1 MKEARVQARQILIK
15 GIVQGVGFRP
25 FVYRLAVRHNLTGF
39 VQNSGDGVLIKV
51 EGDENNLN
59 EFVQK
64 LKSESPPLSTI
75 RGIVCKNQL
84 SVGYSKFLIK
94 GSTFCDNRNVLIS
107 PDIATCDECL
117 VELFDPSDRRFRY
130 PFINCT
136 NCGPRFTIIH
146 DIPYDRPKT
155 TMQEF
160 LMCNSCQKEY
170 EDPLN
175 RRFHAQPNA
184 CPECGPEVELVQSSN
199 LKVKSKKEKA
209 IKKTVKLLKKGKI
222 VAIKGLGGFHL
233 ACDALNEEAVK
244 NLRKRKPRD
253 NKPFALMAKD
263 LKVVKRYCRVASM
276 EERVLCS
283 SRRPVVLL
291 RKEIDIPGIAPGNKC
306 FGFMLPYTPLHHLL
320 FSLPDASP
328 VLVMTSGNISNEPI
342 SYNDNDAIS
351 HLGNIADYFL
361 THNRKIHTRCD
372 DSVVRVFE
380 DKEITI
386 RRSRGYVPE
395 PIALPFNFD
404 CPILACGAELKNTF
418 CLTKDNYAFL
428 SHYIG
433 DMENLEVLLAFEEG
447 IQHFEHLFSISPTVI
462 SYDLH
467 PEYLS
472 TKYAREILTHNPELL
487 AVGVQHHHAHIAS
500 CMADNEIKGKVIG
513 VAFDGLGYG
522 TDGNL
527 WGGEFLVADYTQF
540 TRVAHLQYTPMPGGT
555 QAIREPW
562 RMTASYLWHIY
573 GDDFINL
580 GIEFTDSIDKK
591 KWKVLKNLI
600 EYNIN
605 SPLTSSVGRL
615 FDAISALLGV
625 CRLSTYEAQPA
636 IELEGIASEGYNPP
650 YDYEIEENTIKP
662 DRIFS
667 GIIKDIKSNIP
678 VDIIASR
685 FHSTIAD
692 IVVNMCNRIKE
703 DSYLDRVALSGGV
716 FQNMI
721 LLGQVVNQLHNNGFK
736 VYIPHRIPVNDGGIS
751 FGQAVIANAKIKNQ
765 NAKSPAY
772 RQAGKSKIKYGL
784 GFPDMSGL

>member
-25 FVYRLAVRHNLTGF
+25 FVYRLAIRHNLTGF
-39 VQNSGDGVLIKV
+39 VQNSGDGVLIEV

-75 RGIVCKNQL
+75 RGIVCKNQPL
-84 SVGYSKFLIK
+84 VGYSKFLIK

-107 PDIATCDECL
+107 PDIAICDECL
-117 VELFDPSDRRFRY
+117 VELFDPFDRRFRY

-146 DIPYDRPKT
+146 DTPYDRPKT

-160 LMCNSCQKEY
+160 LMCDSCQKEY
-170 EDPLN
+170 ENPLN

-184 CPECGPEVELVQSSN
+184 CPECGPEVRLVHSPEFI
-199 LKVKSKKEKA
+199 VHSKGREA
-209 IKKTVKLLKKGKI
+209 IEETVKLLKESKI

-233 ACDALNEEAVK
+233 ACDALNEEAVR

-263 LKVVKRYCRVASM
+263 LKVVKRYCRVSSM
-276 EERVLCS
+276 EEKVLCS

-291 RKEIDIPGIAPGNKC
+291 RKEIDIPEIAPGNKC
-306 FGFMLPYTPLHHLL
+306 LGFMLPYTPLHHLL
-320 FSLPDASP
+320 FNLSDALS
-328 VLVMTSGNISNEPI
+328 VLVMTSGNISDEPI
-342 SYNDNDAIS
+342 SYNDNDALS

-380 DKEITI
+380 SKEITI

-395 PIALPFNFD
+395 PIASPFNFD
-404 CPILACGAELKNTF
+404 CHILACGAELKNTF

-447 IQHFEHLFSISPTVI
+447 IQHFEHLFSINPTVI
-462 SYDLH
+462 TYDLH
-467 PEYLS
+467 PDYLS
-472 TKYAREILTHNPELL
+472 TKYAREILTHNPELV

-500 CMADNEIKGKVIG
+500 CMADNGITGKVIG

-540 TRVAHLQYTPMPGGT
+540 TRVAHLQYIPMPGGT

-562 RMTASYLWHIY
+562 RMTASYLWYIY
-573 GDDFINL
+573 GEDFLNL

-591 KWKVLKNLI
+591 KWEVLKNLI

-615 FDAISALLGV
+615 FDAVSALLGV

-636 IELEGIASEGYNPP
+636 IELEGIASEDYKPP

-662 DRIFS
+662 ARIFS

-678 VDIIASR
+678 IDIIASR

-692 IVVNMCNRIKE
+692 IVVNMCNRIRR
-703 DSYLDRVALSGGV
+703 DLCLDRVALSGGV

-751 FGQAVIANAKIKNQ
+751 FGQAAIANSKMKNQ
-765 NAKSPAY
+765 NAKLPAY
-772 RQAGKSKIKYGL
+772 RQA
-784 GFPDMSGL
+784 